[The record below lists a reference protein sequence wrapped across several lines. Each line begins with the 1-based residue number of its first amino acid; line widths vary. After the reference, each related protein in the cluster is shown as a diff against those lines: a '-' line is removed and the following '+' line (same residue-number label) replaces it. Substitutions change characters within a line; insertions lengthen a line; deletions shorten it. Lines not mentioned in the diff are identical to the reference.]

1 MKVSVLNILIM
12 AKIQLNGRK
21 LEFKNKDTLF
31 TLLKRY
37 KMNKKKIAVEL
48 NGKIINRNKYK
59 IVNVKSKDKIE
70 IVHFI
75 GGGWY
80 LWKKI
85 YLKLT
90 TKF

>member
-1 MKVSVLNILIM
+1 LKVSVLNILIM

-37 KMNKKKIAVEL
+37 KMNNKKIAVEL

-75 GGGWY
+75 GGG
-80 LWKKI
+80 
-85 YLKLT
+85 
-90 TKF
+90 